1 MNRDENNS
9 RIGIPKSGQKPAM
22 GAICGGQCS
31 HCALQAQAGLAGPK
45 GWRLVLPAA
54 GAFLAPLFL
63 ATVAAAVVDDDGAA
77 QIIAAFGGLAIGLA
91 LAIAVGRLTRRTA
104 KEIS

>member
-9 RIGIPKSGQKPAM
+9 QIGAPQSGHKPATA
-22 GAICGGQCS
+22 GACGGQCS
-31 HCALQAQAGLAGPK
+31 HCSLQAQAGLAGPK

-63 ATVAAAVVDDDGAA
+63 ATVAAAIVDDDGAA
-77 QIIAAFGGLAIGLA
+77 QIIATFGGLAVGLA